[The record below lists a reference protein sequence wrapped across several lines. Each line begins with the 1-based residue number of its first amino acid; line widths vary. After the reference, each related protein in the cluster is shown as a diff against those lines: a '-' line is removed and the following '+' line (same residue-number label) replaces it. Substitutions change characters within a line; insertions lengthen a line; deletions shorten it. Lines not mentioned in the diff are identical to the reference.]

1 MLEVSPH
8 SIRTIYSL
16 AMQSSRIPLIQEL
29 TLRNSGTDSIHELV
43 VELQIWPDLG
53 DPLRVELGTL
63 EAGKTI
69 SAMQW
74 EVIDTNPDAQ
84 QRAVE
89 HRSLAFPLSTY
100 HVQRVV
106 EDEAVELHC
115 RIRSGNEVLKE
126 FTHPF
131 KLLAYNAYRFPGR
144 DNAGRLILND
154 PDWVDR
160 AETYACFVTPNHP
173 LIAEVV
179 TEVSKCLGA
188 RGKDFGL
195 PVNDNAIDGY
205 QSQRHSPDPT
215 KVIAM
220 IHALYVTLGK
230 LGVHYNNPPAGGCG
244 WIPGTGQRIRFP
256 DQVLTDSK
264 GTCADLAALAAACLE
279 HIGLDPVLVLV
290 RGHVVQGAFL
300 NEEINSN
307 VSSTVVDVHVVRQLI
322 DSRQLLLFDS
332 SAYVSDPQL
341 SFREACLVAE
351 RHLDEFAVMINIAYA
366 RKLKYTPMSVRAIP
380 RTSDPEET
388 GSLAKDLLDRMARRI
403 AELTAANNK
412 AQQVA
417 GIKQPIDIVIQQRFS
432 SWKER
437 LLDISTNNR
446 LLSLEKR
453 DFPGAQALEVARV
466 CAKQLTEL
474 AQQLDTQDENQ
485 AAIACKDHFLKV
497 AEDLRKDP
505 LKLIRDDFLLINQ
518 FEFRAYTRGLRS
530 HLETELIDILD
541 SYIAQTPGCVEGIL
555 GEAFQLLKKQSQ
567 DLLFLEVPDE
577 LLGKF
582 ENLISIRHE
591 FLLSGIAGM
600 AGGLTVEAIAEELVA
615 GRCRV
620 MPALDLPTDDPHWH
634 YEAGR
639 RLARDARRAEADSG
653 FSPLYLGLGLLQW
666 RENTTLKRNRQNTTT
681 LQPPLLAPLVLYPIE
696 LRIDSRQ
703 KRLTLVRTEGAPIG
717 NATLLERLRRE
728 FDIDLSIL
736 NDLPEDEHGIDL
748 EAVLVQVARAIEGQP
763 GWHVIRTGVVGPF
776 NFKKFLLWRDLHDN
790 ESKLLESAAVRQIA
804 SAGRDR
810 LEDPVKDPA
819 QLDLDQITA
828 KDLPLVLPGD
838 STQIA
843 AIQSALKGRSFV
855 LQGPPGTGKS
865 QTIANLI
872 ASAMAAGKTVLF
884 VAQKKEAID
893 VVWKRLHATRLAR
906 YCLALDANASD
917 SQQVASSLGEALDH
931 RHRRPTQWEEH
942 YQDIKRLHL
951 QLLNYKD
958 ALHKPRAIGHSL
970 YEMLD
975 ACLQSSTFIELP
987 KDLKL
992 DTLSAEQFLRNQR
1005 QLKEFIQQRDLQDDL
1020 DANPWHFARLES
1032 CGVGLEKQLQKL
1044 LIESEQAVQGLK
1056 DEMLALHSYGL
1067 QLPEPNWELAESLST
1082 ILQRHPENRVPQ
1094 VVSELQ
1100 RWHPFRQQAEKWLQ
1114 GEVEDNTIRQRLQL
1128 TWHDDLLAKDV
1139 SHMIQRLEDI
1149 LHSFIVLR
1157 WIQAFFF
1164 RRQINSHLHQ
1174 RDRSLRQILED
1185 LRSIQ
1190 LLQSEKQART
1200 QVKKQLQEELES
1212 WDGNPTTLATVLK
1225 SWSGLASLAE
1235 NEPRYQPILR
1245 QLTNVP
1251 AKACTQLLGVIKNA
1265 RANFAELADL
1275 LKSSPLPLDEHS
1287 KVPLDDLVDW
1297 LQFLRDNLQRLP
1309 IWSNWVRQE
1318 SDFRSTD
1325 LAPLLDWAEH
1335 NNVPFAELE
1344 STYRLGVLQHWF
1356 QRCFDDEAKQ
1366 HDFDFT
1372 AFSSDQHEVVQQKY
1386 RERQKSLY
1394 KLNQELIQSLVSE
1407 SIPHGDYNLVG
1418 SELTILSVER
1428 NKQKRWLP
1436 LRTFL
1441 QKIPTL
1447 LPKLKPCVLAS
1458 PSALARFL
1466 PADGPRFDIAIFDEA
1481 SQLETYQAIG
1491 AMGRSRQVII
1501 VGDEKQMPPPKS
1513 DGSSAVDEDAVFI
1526 PSQPAQLESILSES
1540 IAYGLPQQMLRWHYR
1555 SCHESLIE
1563 FSNRKYYGN
1572 RLYLFPAAQRVSPT
1586 TGLHWHPVP
1595 DGRSQKEPGFKDSVN
1610 RREAE
1615 AVCAFLVQQLKHFN
1629 INNKNHP
1636 SFGVI
1641 TFNNNQRDLIIQLMG
1656 EARRQDPELNN
1667 WFRTDEPKLADRV
1680 CFIENLET
1688 IQGDERD
1695 IILLTVGYG
1704 KKDNQGYP
1712 GNYGLIHREG
1722 GERRLNV
1729 AITRARQAVHVFSSL
1744 EPQGMRES
1752 GIGANYDGVRHLQDY
1767 LEFCKDYDAK
1777 SQRARCSN
1785 DFDGE
1790 LQRQIYQV
1798 LIEAG
1803 YRVDCK
1809 IGSVGYRIDM
1819 AVIDPDEPTNY
1830 LIGIETDGLGY
1841 ASAATV
1847 RDRELARHQALTL
1860 LGWKLHRVWSVG
1872 WLRNTDRE
1880 KQRLLDAV
1888 QKALDAPRHRPAS
1901 LVSSNPVLSTA
1912 GSTVGSLPTLV
1923 PSGGAPAG
1931 VIASSVSTSKPPTR
1945 ASDLSQTARHLGR
1958 PYESAT
1964 LEPASE
1970 DFSSFYREQ
1979 AADLITARLQA
1990 LIDVEA
1996 PITLA
2001 DATRRVAACWGGK
2014 NLTKRA
2020 QNRLLECIRP
2030 LQQAQK
2036 LFIDSDDIL
2045 WLSQVQRDQWQGFR
2059 RPPQAGRSLDS
2070 VAPVEIRG
2078 ALVSITRAALSID
2091 ADSLLREASKSLTGA
2106 PNFTEQRRRVLEE
2119 QLNQLLGSS
2128 LLEERDGRIFAIEDS

>member
-1 MLEVSPH
+1 MLEVSPP
-8 SIRTIYSL
+8 SIRTMYSL

-29 TLRNSGTDSIHELV
+29 TLSNSGTDSIHELV

-63 EAGKTI
+63 EAGKTT
-69 SAMQW
+69 SALQG

-84 QRAVE
+84 QKAVE

-106 EDEAVELHC
+106 EDEAVELHY
-115 RIRSGNEVLKE
+115 RIRSGNEILRE
-126 FTHPF
+126 FAHPF
-131 KLLAYNAYRFPGR
+131 KLLAYNAYRFPRKDSLGS
-144 DNAGRLILND
+144 LILND

-160 AETYACFVTPNHP
+160 AEAYACFVTPNHP
-173 LIAEVV
+173 LIAEVI

-195 PVNDNAIDGY
+195 PGNDNSIDGY
-205 QSQRHSPDPT
+205 QSQRHSPEPT

-220 IHALYVTLGK
+220 INALYVTLGK
-230 LGVHYNNPPAGGCG
+230 LGVHYNNPPAGG
-244 WIPGTGQRIRFP
+244 WTEGTGQRIRFP

-264 GTCADLAALAAACLE
+264 GTCADLAPLAAACLE
-279 HIGLDPVLVLV
+279 HMGLHPVLVLV
-290 RGHVVQGAFL
+290 NRHVVQGAFL
-300 NEEINSN
+300 NEEVASN
-307 VSSTVVDVHVVRQLI
+307 FGGIVVDVHVVRQLI
-322 DSRQLLLFDS
+322 DSKQLLLFDS
-332 SAYVSDPQL
+332 STYVSNPQPP
-341 SFREACLVAE
+341 FREACNEAIQ
-351 RHLDEFAVMINIAYA
+351 HLDGFVILINIAEA
-366 RKLKYTPMSVRAIP
+366 RKSGFFPMSVRAIP
-380 RTSDPEET
+380 SAVDPEEIGT
-388 GSLAKDLLDRMARRI
+388 LAQDLLDRMARRI
-403 AELTAANNK
+403 AELTASNDK
-412 AQQVA
+412 EQQND
-417 GIKQPIDIVIQQRFS
+417 GIKQPIDKVIQQRFS
-432 SWKER
+432 NWKEQLLDLSTSSR
-437 LLDISTNNR
+437 LLC
-446 LLSLEKR
+446 LEKR
-453 DFPGAQALEVARV
+453 NFPEVFSRV
-466 CAKQLTEL
+466 VSSICTEL
-474 AQQLDTQDENQ
+474 LAEFISQIDRDDKDESSEALRNHLLGVV
-485 AAIACKDHFLKV
+485 DH
-497 AEDLRKDP
+497 LRSSSNA
-505 LKLIRDDFLLINQ
+505 LIHDDFLAIHQ
-518 FEFRAYTRGLRS
+518 FKLPIYYTHGLRGL
-530 HLETELIDILD
+530 LEDQVIDVINKQIEQNPDYETRISAAFKELIDK
-541 SYIAQTPGCVEGIL
+541 GN
-555 GEAFQLLKKQSQ
+555 Q
-567 DLLFLEVPDE
+567 DLLYLDIPDD
-577 LLGKF
+577 LLGQF
-582 ENLISIRHE
+582 ENLISLRRE
-591 FLLSGIAGM
+591 FLVSGISGM
-600 AGGLTVEAIAEELVA
+600 AGGLSVEAIAEELIA

-620 MPALDLPTDDPHWH
+620 MRALDLPTDHPHWH
-634 YEAGR
+634 YEVGR

-666 RENTTLKRNRQNTTT
+666 RENLPLKRNRQNITI

-717 NATLLERLRRE
+717 NATLVERLRTE

-763 GWHVIRTGVVGPF
+763 GWHVIRTGVIGPF

-790 ESKLLESAAVRQIA
+790 EARLLESAAVRQIA

-810 LEDPVKDPA
+810 FEDPVTDPAA
-819 QLDLDQITA
+819 QLDLDQISA

-865 QTIANLI
+865 QTITNLI

-893 VVWKRLHATRLAR
+893 VVWKRLHATGLAR

-917 SQQVASSLGEALDH
+917 SQQVATSLGEALDH
-931 RHRRPTQWEEH
+931 RHRRPMQWEE
-942 YQDIKRLHL
+942 YCQDLKRLHL

-958 ALHKPRAIGHSL
+958 ALHRPRDIGHSL

-1044 LIESEQAVQGLK
+1044 LIESEKAVQGLK
-1056 DEMLALHSYGL
+1056 DEMITLQSDGL
-1067 QLPEPNWELAESLST
+1067 QLPEPSWELAASLDT

-1094 VVSELQ
+1094 VVSEIQ
-1100 RWHPFRQQAEKWLQ
+1100 RWHPFRQQAEQWLQ
-1114 GEVEDNTIRQRLQL
+1114 GEVKDHTILQRLQL

-1139 SHMIQRLEDI
+1139 SHMIKRLEHI

-1164 RRQINSHLHQ
+1164 RRRIQSHLHQ

-1200 QVKKQLQEELES
+1200 QVKQQLQAELES
-1212 WDGNPTTLATVLK
+1212 WDGNPTTLAAVLK

-1251 AKACTQLLGVIKNA
+1251 AEVCAQLLEVIKNA
-1265 RANFAELADL
+1265 RVNFAELADL
-1275 LKSSPLPLDEHS
+1275 LKSSPLPLEEHS

-1297 LQFLRDNLQRLP
+1297 LQSLRDNLQRLP
-1309 IWSNWVRQE
+1309 IWSNWIRQE

-1356 QRCFDDEAKQ
+1356 QRCFDDEGKQ
-1366 HDFDFT
+1366 NDYDFT
-1372 AFSSDQHEVVQQKY
+1372 AFSSDQHEAVQQEY
-1386 RERQKSLY
+1386 RERQKAFY
-1394 KLNQELIQSLVSE
+1394 KFNQELIQSRVSE
-1407 SIPHGDYNLVG
+1407 SIPHGAYNLVG

-1436 LRTFL
+1436 LRSFL

-1458 PSALARFL
+1458 PTALARFL

-1491 AMGRSRQVII
+1491 AMGRSKQVII

-1513 DGSSAVDEDAVFI
+1513 DGSSTVDEDAVFI

-1572 RLYLFPAAQRVSPT
+1572 RLYLFPAAQRVSPA

-1595 DGRSQKEPGFKDSVN
+1595 DGRSRKEPGFKDSVN

-1615 AVCAFLVQQLKHFN
+1615 AVCAFLVQQLKHFD
-1629 INNKNHP
+1629 IKNKNDP

-1641 TFNNNQRDLIIQLMG
+1641 TFNNNQRDLIKQLMG
-1656 EARRQDPELNN
+1656 EARQQDPELDI
-1667 WFRTDEPKLADRV
+1667 WFKKDEPKPDDRV
-1680 CFIENLET
+1680 CLIENLES

-1704 KKDNQGYP
+1704 IKDNLSYP

-1729 AITRARQAVHVFSSL
+1729 AITRARQAIHVFSSL
-1744 EPQGMRES
+1744 EPQGMRDS

-1767 LEFCKDYDAK
+1767 LEFCRDYDTR
-1777 SQRARCSN
+1777 SQRLGCSD

-1803 YRVDCK
+1803 YLVDCK
-1809 IGSVGYRIDM
+1809 VGSVGYRIDM
-1819 AVIDPDEPTNY
+1819 AVIDPDEPTSY

-1841 ASAATV
+1841 ASATTV

-1872 WLRNTDRE
+1872 WLRNTNRE

-1888 QKALDAPRHRPAS
+1888 QKALDAPRHRSATLLSP
-1901 LVSSNPVLSTA
+1901 NPVLPTVN
-1912 GSTVGSLPTLV
+1912 STVGSLPSLIT
-1923 PSGGAPAG
+1923 SGGAPA
-1931 VIASSVSTSKPPTR
+1931 VVSASSTSTPKHPTPAPSLPP
-1945 ASDLSQTARHLGR
+1945 TARHLGR
-1958 PYESAT
+1958 LYQSAT
-1964 LEPASE
+1964 LDAASE
-1970 DFSSFYREQ
+1970 DFSSFYTDQ
-1979 AADLITARLQA
+1979 AADLITTRL
-1990 LIDVEA
+1990 LFLLDVET

-2030 LQQAQK
+2030 LQQSQQ
-2036 LFIDSDDIL
+2036 LFLDSDDIL

-2078 ALVSITRAALSID
+2078 ALISITRAALSID
-2091 ADSLLREASKSLTGA
+2091 ADSLLREASKILTGA

-2119 QLNQLLGSS
+2119 QLNQLLECR
-2128 LLEERDGRIFAIEDS
+2128 LLEARDGRIFDIENS

>member
-29 TLRNSGTDSIHELV
+29 KLSNSGTDSIHELV
-43 VELQIWPDLG
+43 MELQIWPDLG

-69 SAMQW
+69 SAMQG

-131 KLLAYNAYRFPGR
+131 KLLAYNAYRFPLK
-144 DNAGRLILND
+144 DNLGSLILND

-160 AETYACFVTPNHP
+160 AEAYACFVTPNHP
-173 LIAEVV
+173 LIAEVI
-179 TEVSKCLGA
+179 TEVSKCLGS

-195 PVNDNAIDGY
+195 PANDNSIDGY
-205 QSQRHSPDPT
+205 QSQRHLPDPT

-220 IHALYVTLGK
+220 VHALYVTLGM
-230 LGVHYNNPPAGGCG
+230 LGVHYNNPPAGG
-244 WIPGTGQRIRFP
+244 WTSGTGQRIRFP

-264 GTCADLAALAAACLE
+264 GTCADLAPLAAACLE
-279 HIGLDPVLVLV
+279 HMGLHPVLVLV
-290 RGHVVQGAFL
+290 NRHVVQGAFL
-300 NEEINSN
+300 NEEVASN
-307 VSSTVVDVHVVRQLI
+307 FGSTVVDVHVVRQLI
-322 DSRQLLLFDS
+322 DSKRLILFDS
-332 SAYVSDPQL
+332 STYVSNPQPP
-341 SFREACLVAE
+341 FREACNEAIH
-351 RHLDEFAVMINIAYA
+351 HLDGFSILISIAGA
-366 RKLKYTPMSVRAIP
+366 RKSGFNPMSVRAIP
-380 RTSDPEET
+380 SAVDPEEIST
-388 GSLAKDLLDRMARRI
+388 LAKELLDRMARRI
-403 AELTAANNK
+403 AELTASNDREQRND
-412 AQQVA
+412 
-417 GIKQPIDIVIQQRFS
+417 GIKQPIDKVVQQRFS
-432 SWKER
+432 NWKEQLLDLSTSSR
-437 LLDISTNNR
+437 LLC
-446 LLSLEKR
+446 LEKR
-453 DFPGAQALEVARV
+453 SFPEVFSRV
-466 CAKQLTEL
+466 VSSICTELLTEFIS
-474 AQQLDTQDENQ
+474 QIDPNDKDESPESLQNHLLGVV
-485 AAIACKDHFLKV
+485 DR
-497 AEDLRKDP
+497 LRSSTNA
-505 LKLIRDDFLLINQ
+505 LIRDDFLLIHQ
-518 FEFRAYTRGLRS
+518 FRLPFYYTHGLRGF
-530 HLETELIDILD
+530 LADQFIDVID
-541 SYIAQTPGCVEGIL
+541 
-555 GEAFQLLKKQSQ
+555 KQIEQNPDYKTRISAAVKGLFDKGSQ
-567 DLLFLEVPDE
+567 DLLYLEIPDD
-577 LLGKF
+577 LLGQF
-582 ENLISIRHE
+582 ENLISLRRE
-591 FLLSGIAGM
+591 FLVSGIAGM
-600 AGGLTVEAIAEELVA
+600 AGGLSVEAIAEELVA

-620 MPALDLPTDDPHWH
+620 MPALGLPTDDPHWH

-666 RENTTLKRNRQNTTT
+666 RENPTLKRNRQNTTI

-717 NATLLERLRRE
+717 NAALVERLRRE

-748 EAVLVQVARAIEGQP
+748 ETVLVQVARAIEGQP

-790 ESKLLESAAVRQIA
+790 ESRLLESAAVRQIA

-810 LEDPVKDPA
+810 LDDPVKDPA

-865 QTIANLI
+865 QTITNLI

-893 VVWKRLHATRLAR
+893 VVWKRLHATGLAR

-917 SQQVASSLGEALDH
+917 SQQVANSLAEALDH
-931 RHRRPTQWEEH
+931 RHRRPSQWEEH
-942 YQDIKRLHL
+942 FQDLKPLHL
-951 QLLNYKD
+951 HLLNYKN
-958 ALHKPRAIGHSL
+958 ALHKTRAIGHSL

-1044 LIESEQAVQGLK
+1044 LIKSEQAVQGLK

-1100 RWHPFRQQAEKWLQ
+1100 RWHPFRQQAEIWLQ
-1114 GEVEDNTIRQRLQL
+1114 GEVEDKTIRQRLQL
-1128 TWHDDLLAKDV
+1128 TWHDDLLTKDV
-1139 SHMIQRLEDI
+1139 SHMIQRLEHI

-1190 LLQSEKQART
+1190 LLQSERQART
-1200 QVKKQLQEELES
+1200 QVKNQLQEELES

-1251 AKACTQLLGVIKNA
+1251 AEACTQLLGVIRNA
-1265 RANFAELADL
+1265 RASLTELADL
-1275 LKSSPLPLDEHS
+1275 LKSSLLPLDEHS

-1297 LQFLRDNLQRLP
+1297 LQSLRDNLQRLP

-1366 HDFDFT
+1366 HDFDLT
-1372 AFSSDQHEVVQQKY
+1372 AFSSDQHEAVQQKY
-1386 RERQKSLY
+1386 RERQKALY

-1436 LRTFL
+1436 LRSFL

-1491 AMGRSRQVII
+1491 AMGRSKQVII

-1513 DGSSAVDEDAVFI
+1513 DGTSAVDEDAVFI

-1595 DGRSQKEPGFKDSVN
+1595 DGRSRKEPGFKDSVN

-1656 EARRQDPELNN
+1656 EARRQDSELNN
-1667 WFRTDEPKLADRV
+1667 WFRTDKPKLADRV

-1785 DFDGE
+1785 DFEGE

-1901 LVSSNPVLSTA
+1901 LVSSNPVLPTA

-1931 VIASSVSTSKPPTR
+1931 VIANSVSTSKPPTR
-1945 ASDLSQTARHLGR
+1945 ASDLSLTARHLGR

-2045 WLSQVQRDQWQGFR
+2045 WLSQAQRDQWQGFR

-2091 ADSLLREASKSLTGA
+2091 VDSLLREASKSLTGA

-2128 LLEERDGRIFAIEDS
+2128 LLEARDGRIFAIEVS